1 MFLFS
6 HDTLALSQLVTAGA
20 FEPYSLLLRNFVPD
34 RKSAG
39 IFKSILECKHE
50 GVATHVFQIDLG
62 K

>member
-50 GVATHVFQIDLG
+50 GVATHVF
-62 K
+62 